1 MASIYQINEQINAIF
16 ERYQYVEDGKMIDT
30 ETGEIIEEE
39 TVLSQLDD
47 LGIEK
52 SVKLDSYAFKVKEN
66 KVIIESV
73 AEEIKRLQ
81 AYKKSIERMSE
92 RLIEVLTFEHGGK
105 TYKDKLGRYSVNF
118 RKNKSV
124 EITDEKK
131 IPADFLTPQPPKISK
146 TEIKK
151 AIEAGAV
158 VPGAEIIEKVS
169 CSVR

>member
-1 MASIYQINEQINAIF
+1 MASIYKINEQINAIF

-81 AYKKSIERMSE
+81 A
-92 RLIEVLTFEHGGK
+92 
-105 TYKDKLGRYSVNF
+105 
-118 RKNKSV
+118 
-124 EITDEKK
+124 
-131 IPADFLTPQPPKISK
+131 
-146 TEIKK
+146 
-151 AIEAGAV
+151 
-158 VPGAEIIEKVS
+158 
-169 CSVR
+169 